1 MAKKL
6 FIIMGKPQIRN
17 IKKLVDNSDVYG
29 TEPVTVA
36 DVKKC
41 LQLEGTG
48 YDDLLQ
54 PLISQVRI
62 QVEDYCG
69 VSLVSKEIQ
78 AQIFNKSDLPMVL
91 PYPPVSGIT
100 EIKWKK
106 CPAQWLVL
114 VAGYDYDVDDN
125 FDIDSSESGLHQIT
139 YTTTADT
146 DAQLLQA
153 IIIQV
158 GYLFTQR
165 DEAAVNGWSPQAK
178 AILNTRRN
186 AAF

>member
-1 MAKKL
+1 
-6 FIIMGKPQIRN
+6 MGKPQIRN
-17 IKKLVDNSDVYG
+17 IKILTDNTDTYE

-36 DVKKC
+36 EVKTY

-48 YDDLLQ
+48 YDDILT
-54 PLISQVRI
+54 PLITQVRKQI
-62 QVEDYCG
+62 ESFCD
-69 VSLVSKEIQ
+69 VSLVGKSVQ
-78 AQIFNKSDLPMVL
+78 VQIYNKSDLPMVL
-91 PYPPVSGIT
+91 PYPPVAGID

-106 CPAQWLVL
+106 CPAQWIVQ
-114 VAGYDYDVDDN
+114 VAGYDYDVDDDYN
-125 FDIDSSESGLHQIT
+125 IDASEQGLFQIT
-139 YTTTADT
+139 YTTEPDT
-146 DAQLLQA
+146 DAALLQA
-153 IIIQV
+153 IVIQV